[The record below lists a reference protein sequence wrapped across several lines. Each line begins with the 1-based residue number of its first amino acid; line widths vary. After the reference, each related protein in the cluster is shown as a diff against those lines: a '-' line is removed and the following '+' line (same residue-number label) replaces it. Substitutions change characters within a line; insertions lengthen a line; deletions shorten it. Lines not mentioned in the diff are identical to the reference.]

1 MELKI
6 FKDKEIKIDFDD
18 VKTETSF
25 KSEIT
30 ESNFVKMIEKYKG
43 KISYLEIEEENFS
56 KEMLAAA
63 LLTKD
68 FYYVAKNNEISIRR
82 DNENTTID
90 YLGRTVLFA
99 SQEVIDRGY
108 IGSDMFHEFDS
119 EILIPLKAEDYEK
132 YRKMFKIVDVLT
144 PEHYGAKYGIIE
156 NGKTIKLEKHFDAG
170 EVWEIF
176 MTGSAVASGT
186 KGYIDNLKIDE
197 DKETEHFS
205 EEFVPKDFNDKKLRA
220 DNVFMLEG
228 NKGNLNFKNDE
239 NLIEVRYESSWFNI
253 DTNTGKI
260 KIICS
265 LKPKMKESGIEE
277 ASKYFLSLIEK
288 AKEYIRAEDF
298 EDAERIL
305 RKNIRTEY
313 SKMLEK
319 LKDVSF

>member
-30 ESNFVKMIEKYKG
+30 ESNFVKMIEKYRG
-43 KISYLEIEEENFS
+43 KISYLGIEEENFS
-56 KEMLAAA
+56 KEMLAAVF
-63 LLTKD
+63 LTKD
-68 FYYVAKNNEISIRR
+68 FYYAAKNNEISIRR

-132 YRKMFKIVDVLT
+132 YRKMFKIVDILI
-144 PEHYGAKYGIIE
+144 PEHYGAKYGISEI
-156 NGKTIKLEKHFDAG
+156 GKTVKLEKYFNTG
-170 EVWEIF
+170 GVWEIL
-176 MTGSAVASGT
+176 MNGSAVASGV

-197 DKETEHFS
+197 DKKTEHFS
-205 EEFVPKDFNDKKLRA
+205 EEFIPKEFKDKKLRA

-239 NLIEVRYESSWFNI
+239 NLIEVNYGDVIFDINTKI
-253 DTNTGKI
+253 DELIFSNEK
-260 KIICS
+260 
-265 LKPKMKESGIEE
+265 EE
-277 ASKYFLSLIEK
+277 AIKYFLSLIEN
-288 AKEYIRAEDF
+288 AKEYVRAEDF
-298 EDAERIL
+298 EVAERIL
-305 RKNIRTEY
+305 RKTIRTEY
-313 SKMLEK
+313 SEMLEK

>member
-18 VKTETSF
+18 AKRETNF
-25 KSEIT
+25 KSETT
-30 ESNFVKMIEKYKG
+30 ESNFAEMIEKYRDE
-43 KISYLEIEEENFS
+43 ISSLVIKDEHFS
-56 KEMLAAA
+56 KEMLATA

-68 FYYVAKNNEISIRR
+68 YYYAAKKNELSVYG
-82 DNENTTID
+82 DKENVGINYHGKTVCFSSDEIID
-90 YLGRTVLFA
+90 KGHV
-99 SQEVIDRGY
+99 EE
-108 IGSDMFHEFDS
+108 DMFHESDFS
-119 EILIPLKAEDYEK
+119 YVSPLKTEDYEK
-132 YRKMFKIVDVLT
+132 YRKMFKIVDILI
-144 PEHYGAKYGIIE
+144 PDHYGAKYRMDESG
-156 NGKTIKLEKHFDAG
+156 TTVRLEKHFNTG
-170 EVWEIF
+170 EIWEIL
-176 MTGSAVASGT
+176 MTGSAAAGGV

-197 DKETEHFS
+197 DKKTEHFS
-205 EEFVPKDFNDKKLRA
+205 EEFIPKEFKDKKLRA

-239 NLIEVRYESSWFNI
+239 NLIEVRYENSWFNV
-253 DTNTGKI
+253 DTKTEKI
-260 KIICS
+260 KTICS

-288 AKEYIRAEDF
+288 AKEYVRAEDF

-313 SKMLEK
+313 SKMVEK